1 MKIIGINGSP
11 GPRGNTCLKHW
22 TPWERSLPRKGWNL
36 TSSTLATSSPPCSG
50 CFRCAK
56 THTCTLPDDGL
67 NAMYEQLIQADG
79 IVLASPV
86 YFASVTSGMRCFLDR
101 IGCIDMN
108 NGRKL
113 RMKVGVPVA
122 VAHAGRG
129 RKRRGRAFPLPQLR
143 PDTHP
148 RFPTGPWPFGQAPG
162 EVAQDAEGIQTLQV
176 LAQEMVYVMKVLDA
190 GKAQVPLPPLPRK
203 SLHQLCAIREGATMR
218 KKYLFAAIILVALCV
233 VLILL
238 GLRQSGALTT
248 GSTTEGGSVSTQTE
262 VQAPITATLS
272 VCGDIMSHSPRP
284 TTPMTPPQTPTT
296 TAPASN
302 M

>member
-11 GPRGNTCLKHW
+11 RAKGNT
-22 TPWERSLPRKGWNL
+22 R
-36 TSSTLATSSPPCSG
+36 LALDTMGEVFAQEGVEFDILHIGHKLSPCSG

-122 VAHAGRG
+122 VARRAG
-129 RKRRGRAFPLPQLR
+129 AVNAV
-143 PDTHP
+143 DTTSTTP
-148 RFPTGPWPFGQAPG
+148 RCSSPVPSTGPWPLGRP
-162 EVAQDAEGIQTLQV
+162 L
-176 LAQEMVYVMKVLDA
+176 
-190 GKAQVPLPPLPRK
+190 GKWPR
-203 SLHQLCAIREGATMR
+203 MR
-218 KKYLFAAIILVALCV
+218 RAS
-233 VLILL
+233 
-238 GLRQSGALTT
+238 R
-248 GSTTEGGSVSTQTE
+248 
-262 VQAPITATLS
+262 LS
-272 VCGDIMSHSPRP
+272 KC
-284 TTPMTPPQTPTT
+284 
-296 TAPASN
+296 
-302 M
+302 